1 MGLTNRSTGR
11 ALADEKKYANRERL
25 AKIALAGNPNVG
37 KSTLFNALTG
47 MNQHTGNWSGKT
59 VGLAE
64 GVSRIGVSPLLFI
77 DVPGTYSLSAG
88 SPEEEIARDI
98 LTSKEIS
105 AIAVVTDAACLERNL
120 ALTLQILEL
129 GRPTVLCVNLLDEA
143 KRKGITVDL
152 DLLSKRLG
160 IPVVGMIA
168 RKKKGLR
175 ELIAVIEGT
184 LISGETALGENKCPS
199 DDYETAESD
208 NSDKAAEK
216 INLEAVNFE
225 KSPQE
230 INLEAENFEKSA
242 QEINLESENSKNS
255 AQKAQ
260 REAEDFIK
268 RAEEIC
274 NGVCK
279 SRKDD
284 PHSVDRTLD
293 RLFTGRKTA
302 YPIMA
307 ALLLLIFWLTVVGA
321 NYPSEILS
329 KLLFRLGGVIR
340 KSLTDIGF
348 HEFWCGLLLDGAYTT
363 LAWVVSV
370 MLPPIAIFFPLFTIL
385 EDSGYLPRIAYNL
398 DGPFCKC
405 KSCGKQS
412 LTMCM
417 GFGCN
422 AAGVVGCRIID
433 SPRERTVAI
442 LTNSLVPCN
451 GRFPM
456 LISIVAMFFVGIGGG
471 LGRSLASAAMLTAI
485 IFLSVAMTLSVSYL
499 LSVTLLRGEKSAF
512 ILELPPYRPPE
523 MGRILLRSLLDRTV
537 FVLGRAVI
545 SAIPAGIILWLMAN
559 LHVCGTT
566 PLAVASQFLD
576 PLGRVLG
583 LDGVILVAFILALP
597 ANEIVIPIIIMA
609 YTQAG
614 ALTDPSSLYEL
625 QQLLISNGWTVSTAL
640 CVIIFSLFHWPCAT
654 TVLTVKKET
663 GSLKWTLAAILIPTA
678 LGIILCSAVNF
689 IFKLLQF

>member
-64 GVSRIGVSPLLFI
+64 GVSRIGEAPLLFI

-175 ELIAVIEGT
+175 ELIAVIEGM
-184 LISGETALGENKCPS
+184 LISEETALGENKRPS
-199 DDYETAESD
+199 DDYEPAESD

-216 INLEAVNFE
+216 INLEAENFE
-225 KSPQE
+225 KSSQE
-230 INLEAENFEKSA
+230 INLDAENFEKSA
-242 QEINLESENSKNS
+242 QKL
-255 AQKAQ
+255 Q

-321 NYPSEILS
+321 NYPSELLS
-329 KLLFRLGGVIR
+329 NLLFRLGGVIR
-340 KSLTDIGF
+340 KALTDIGF
-348 HEFWCGLLLDGAYTT
+348 PSFWLRLLLDGAYTT

-398 DGPFCKC
+398 DGPFCRC
-405 KSCGKQS
+405 KGCGKQS

-471 LGRSLASAAMLTAI
+471 FGRSLASAAMLTAI

-523 MGRILLRSLLDRTV
+523 VGRILLRSLLDRTV

-576 PLGRVLG
+576 PFGRVLG

-663 GSLKWTLAAILIPTA
+663 GSLKWTLTAILIPTMI
-678 LGIILCSAVNF
+678 GIILCSAVNF

>member
-1 MGLTNRSTGR
+1 MGLTNQSTGR
-11 ALADEKKYANRERL
+11 SLSKRQQWADGDRL
-25 AKIALAGNPNVG
+25 KKIALAGNPNVG

-59 VGLAE
+59 VGFAE
-64 GVSRIGVSPLLFI
+64 GICKTGDTPLLFV
-77 DVPGTYSLSAG
+77 DVPGTYSLNAG
-88 SPEEEIARDI
+88 SPEEAVARDI
-98 LTSKEIS
+98 LTSHDID
-105 AIAVVTDAACLERNL
+105 AIAVVTDATCLERNL
-120 ALTLQILEL
+120 ALTLQILEI

-152 DLLSKRLG
+152 DLLSKRLE
-160 IPVVGMIA
+160 IPVIGMIA
-168 RKKKGLR
+168 RKKKGAR
-175 ELIAVIEGT
+175 ELIAAIEGQ
-184 LISGETALGENKCPS
+184 LIAEETNFSEN
-199 DDYETAESD
+199 TRQ
-208 NSDKAAEK
+208 NTT
-216 INLEAVNFE
+216 EAV
-225 KSPQE
+225 
-230 INLEAENFEKSA
+230 A
-242 QEINLESENSKNS
+242 ESENLDKS
-255 AQKAQ
+255 APKINF
-260 REAEDFIK
+260 EAEDSAQSPPKINFEAEDSAQSPQKIK
-268 RAEEIC
+268 FEATDYIKQAEEISC
-274 NGVCK
+274 GVCK

-284 PHSVDRTLD
+284 PHSTDRTLD

-307 ALLLLIFWLTVVGA
+307 ALLLLIFWLTAVGA

-329 KLLFRLGGVIR
+329 FLLFRLGDIM
-340 KSLTDIGF
+340 KNALISIGF
-348 HEFWCGLLLDGAYTT
+348 PEFWRRLLLDGAYTT

-471 LGRSLASAAMLTAI
+471 FGRSLASAVMLTAI
-485 IFLSVAMTLSVSYL
+485 IILSVVMTLFVSYL

-523 MGRILLRSLLDRTV
+523 IGKIFLRSLLDRTV

-559 LHVCGTT
+559 IHLGGTT
-566 PLAVASQFLD
+566 PLAFTSQLLD
-576 PLGRVLG
+576 PIGRFLG
-583 LDGVILVAFILALP
+583 LDGVILLAFILALP
-597 ANEIVIPIIIMA
+597 ANEIVIPTIIMA
-609 YTQAG
+609 YTESS
-614 ALTDPSSLYEL
+614 ALTDPSSLFEL
-625 QQLLISNGWTVSTAL
+625 RELLIANGWTATTAL

-663 GSLKWTLAAILIPTA
+663 RSLKWTIASILIPTFV
-678 LGIILCSAVNF
+678 GIILCFAVNLA
-689 IFKLLQF
+689 FKLLQF

>member
-1 MGLTNRSTGR
+1 MGLTAHSMGAHATEKN
-11 ALADEKKYANRERL
+11 LAVRTSDHQTV
-25 AKIALAGNPNVG
+25 IALAGNPNVG
-37 KSTLFNALTG
+37 KSTVFNGLTG
-47 MNQHTGNWSGKT
+47 LHQHTGNWSGKT
-59 VGLAE
+59 VTNAVGYCHANGKRYTIL
-64 GVSRIGVSPLLFI
+64 

-175 ELIAVIEGT
+175 ELIAVIEGM
-184 LISGETALGENKCPS
+184 LISEETALGENKRPS
-199 DDYETAESD
+199 DDYEPAESD

-216 INLEAVNFE
+216 INLEAENFE
-225 KSPQE
+225 KSSQE
-230 INLEAENFEKSA
+230 INLDAENFEKSA
-242 QEINLESENSKNS
+242 QKL
-255 AQKAQ
+255 Q

-321 NYPSEILS
+321 NYPSELLS
-329 KLLFRLGGVIR
+329 NLLFRLGGVIR
-340 KSLTDIGF
+340 KALTDIGF
-348 HEFWCGLLLDGAYTT
+348 PSFWLRLLLDGAYTT

-398 DGPFCKC
+398 DGPFCRC
-405 KSCGKQS
+405 KGCGKQS

-471 LGRSLASAAMLTAI
+471 FGRSLASAAMLTAI

-523 MGRILLRSLLDRTV
+523 VGRILLRSLLDRTV

-576 PLGRVLG
+576 PFGRVLG

-663 GSLKWTLAAILIPTA
+663 GSLKWTLTAILIPTMI
-678 LGIILCSAVNF
+678 GIILCSAVNF

>member
-143 KRKGITVDL
+143 KRKGISVDL
-152 DLLSKRLG
+152 DLLSKRLE

-184 LISGETALGENKCPS
+184 LISEETALGENKCPS

-216 INLEAVNFE
+216 INLEAENFE
-225 KSPQE
+225 KSSQE

-242 QEINLESENSKNS
+242 QKL
-255 AQKAQ
+255 Q

-340 KSLTDIGF
+340 KALTDIGF
-348 HEFWCGLLLDGAYTT
+348 PGFWLRLLLDGAYTT

-398 DGPFCKC
+398 DGPFCRC
-405 KSCGKQS
+405 KGCGKQS

-523 MGRILLRSLLDRTV
+523 VGRILLRSLLDRTV

-576 PLGRVLG
+576 PFGRVLG

-614 ALTDPSSLYEL
+614 ALTDLSSLYEL

-663 GSLKWTLAAILIPTA
+663 GSLKWTLAAILIPTMI
-678 LGIILCSAVNF
+678 GIILCSAVNF